1 MAEIREQERT
11 RASKAANEPGAARL
25 YALLI
30 GGFLSLLGVLGFF
43 YDSSF
48 GTGSS
53 LASDD
58 LAGVLL
64 VNGWRNVAYLATGLL
79 ALALA
84 AVRPRAIALGL
95 GIAYAAYGIWG
106 LAETERGL
114 GSILDALPLAD
125 RDNALHLI
133 VGGLGIVAFLA
144 DGGLPARP
152 RARSER
158 AARRRSPAGPRSGAG
173 A

>member
-1 MAEIREQERT
+1 MAEIREQGPT
-11 RASKAANEPGAARL
+11 RASRAANEPGAARL

-30 GGFLSLLGVLGFF
+30 GGFLSLGGVLGFF

-53 LASDD
+53 LTADD

-64 VNGWRNVAYLATGLL
+64 VNGWRSVVYLATGLL

-84 AVRPRAIALGL
+84 AVKPRAVALGL
-95 GIAYAAYGIWG
+95 GALYLAYGIWG

-125 RDNALHLI
+125 RDNALHLV
-133 VGGLGIVAFLA
+133 VGGLGIVAFLT
-144 DGGLPARP
+144 DGGPP
-152 RARSER
+152 ARSER
-158 AARRRSPAGPRSGAG
+158 AARRRSPAGPRPGAG